1 MKVSIL
7 SESEVDEAG
16 IRILAEAVLGV
27 ALTVIDPVRV
37 RARGFPAA
45 MKRIPSTYKS
55 LHWNSDADGLIIVVD
70 SDESPIH
77 EPSHES
83 SGFNDPDCRWCQIGR
98 TISEIQSQISQRPN
112 GPLRVAI
119 GLAVPAIEAWYLCG
133 RDIHCTEG
141 HFSREPSNA
150 LYEIRRDLKRKAYGA
165 HPAPHELMK
174 QKAMEE
180 CNRVAKILPL
190 WSRTFP
196 GVSAFSP
203 RRFASG
209 NRDPVMDVGRGTDG
223 HSTPSF

>member
-1 MKVSIL
+1 MRASIL
-7 SESEVDEAG
+7 SESEVYEAG
-16 IRILAEAVLGV
+16 IRILAEAVLG
-27 ALTVIDPVRV
+27 APLTVIDPVRV

-77 EPSHES
+77 ETSHES
-83 SGFNDPDCRWCQIGR
+83 SGFNAPNCRWCQISR
-98 TISEIQSQISQRPN
+98 AISELQSQISPRSN
-112 GPLRVAI
+112 GPLKIAI

-133 RDIHCTEG
+133 KDIHCTEG

-174 QKAMEE
+174 QKAVEE

-190 WSRTFP
+190 LEQNFPKGFGLFARALRTWQ
-196 GVSAFSP
+196 S
-203 RRFASG
+203 
-209 NRDPVMDVGRGTDG
+209 
-223 HSTPSF
+223 